1 MTQLE
6 ADYLVIGT
14 GAVGLTFVDTMLDQ
28 SDATF
33 IMVDRHHLP
42 GGHWNDAYSFV
53 RLHQPSAFYGS
64 VSMELGSNRID
75 DSGSN
80 KGYYELA
87 SGAEVLSYFDRL
99 MRERLLPSGRVQYF
113 PMCNYEGNNTFSS
126 MLSDETY
133 TVKINRRLVDGTFY
147 NTSVPSTHQRKF
159 EVANGVACVTPNEL
173 PKQAH
178 QHTHFTVLGGGKT
191 AVDSIVWLL
200 DHGADPDA
208 VTWVCPRDSW
218 FMNRESTQPG
228 IDFFEKS
235 AGGFAASVE
244 ALGSASSVE
253 ELFEKLEAAGT
264 MFRVDSNV
272 TPEMF
277 HYATVSQGELD
288 QLRRLTSIVRGQRV
302 ASIEPEKMIMTEG
315 GTVDAPT
322 NALYIDCTA
331 KAVEYDDEVTIKPIF
346 EPGLIT
352 LQPVFAPLLTYS
364 AAVVGYVEANFETDK
379 EKNELCDPVRLAD
392 TPAEWIPST
401 LGNMKNNFA
410 WSQNKAMRNWSNTC
424 RLNPN
429 AAAIAQGAGQN
440 DEHRAIIGRI
450 RNASMMAVMNG
461 QRLMGN

>member
-1 MTQLE
+1 MKQIE

-33 IMVDRHHLP
+33 VMVDRHHLP

-75 DSGSN
+75 ETGSN

-87 SGAEVLSYFDRL
+87 SGAEVSAYFERL

-113 PMCNYEGNNTFSS
+113 PMCNYEGNGKFSS
-126 MLSDETY
+126 LLSDETY
-133 TVKINRRLVDGTFY
+133 TVKINKKLVDGTFY
-147 NTSVPSTHQRKF
+147 NTSVPSTHTRKF
-159 EVANGVACVTPNEL
+159 AVADGVACVTPNEL
-173 PKQAH
+173 PKTAAGH
-178 QHTHFTVLGGGKT
+178 NHFTVLGGGKT
-191 AVDSIVWLL
+191 AVDSIIWLL
-200 DHGADPDA
+200 DHGTDPDA

-218 FMNRESTQPG
+218 FMTRESTQPG
-228 IDFFEKS
+228 INFFDKS
-235 AGGFAASVE
+235 AGGFASSVE
-244 ALGSASSVE
+244 ALASSSTVD

-264 MFRVDSNV
+264 MCRVDPNI

-277 HYATVSQGELD
+277 HYATVSNGEVD
-288 QLRRLTSIVRGQRV
+288 QLRRLTHIVRGQRV
-302 ASIEPEKMIMTEG
+302 ASIGAEAMVMQTGESIE
-315 GTVDAPT
+315 AAE
-322 NALYIDCTA
+322 NSLYIDCTA
-331 KAVEYDDEVTIKPIF
+331 RAVEYEDDIKTKPVF

-352 LQPVFAPLLTYS
+352 LQPVFAPLVTYS
-364 AAVVGYVEANFETDK
+364 AAAIAYVEANFETDK
-379 EKNELCDPVRLAD
+379 EKNELCDPVPLAD

-401 LGNMKNNFA
+401 LGNMKNSFA
-410 WSQNKAMRNWSNTC
+410 WSQNKAMRSWTNSC

-429 AAAIAQGAGQN
+429 AAAIAQRAGQSE
-440 DEHRAIIGRI
+440 EHRAIIGRI
-450 RNASMMAVMNG
+450 RAASMMAVMNG